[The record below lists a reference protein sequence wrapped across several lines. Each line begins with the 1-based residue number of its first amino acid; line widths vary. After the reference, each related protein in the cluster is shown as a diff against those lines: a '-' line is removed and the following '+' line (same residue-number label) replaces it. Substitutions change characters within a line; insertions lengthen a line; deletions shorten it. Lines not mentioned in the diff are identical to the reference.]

1 MSSVSVLE
9 AWWNQLFFCGRG
21 GWNEL
26 CFFSGG
32 LVE

>member
-1 MSSVSVLE
+1 MSSVSVVE
-9 AWWNQLFFCGRG
+9 ARWNQLCFCGRG

-26 CFFSGG
+26 CSCSGG